1 MVGLSRSQ
9 STCLL
14 RFAGALWISMGLAG
28 CVHERNTVDGRIT
41 PGHFRFKTVV
51 AVNSKTQPD
60 GWRAVCIQA
69 RITEGDSGAT
79 DVCKFEVGLPIRN
92 GAQGDI
98 PLEVAQ
104 WSSADTANRAAH
116 TVLQEAQTGEMI
128 AVLCIQFKR
137 EYERRLKEEISG
149 ARVSEC
155 RTEGIET
162 VHFDIPG
169 RIDR

>member
-1 MVGLSRSQ
+1 MKDLSRSRRA
-9 STCLL
+9 CLL
-14 RFAGALWISMGLAG
+14 GLAVALWVSTVLSG
-28 CVHERNTVDGRIT
+28 CSHERNAVDGRIT
-41 PGHFRFKTVV
+41 PAHFRFKTVV
-51 AVNSKTQPD
+51 AVDSKRQPD

-98 PLEVAQ
+98 PLEVTQ

-116 TVLQEAQTGEMI
+116 TVLQEAQPGEMI
-128 AVLCIQFKR
+128 AVLCIRFKR
-137 EYERRLKEEISG
+137 EYERLLKEEISG

-162 VHFDIPG
+162 VHFDIPVDVE
-169 RIDR
+169 R

>member
-1 MVGLSRSQ
+1 MMGLSRSQ
-9 STCLL
+9 RTCLL
-14 RFAGALWISMGLAG
+14 RLAVALWSSAVLSG
-28 CVHERNTVDGRIT
+28 CVHERNSVDGRIT
-41 PGHFRFKTVV
+41 PAHFHFKTVV
-51 AVNSKTQPD
+51 AVDSKTQPD

-69 RITEGDSGAT
+69 RITQGDSGAT

-92 GAQGDI
+92 GDQGDI

-116 TVLQEAQTGEMI
+116 TVLEEAQPGEMI

-137 EYERRLKEEISG
+137 KYERMLKEEISG

-162 VHFDIPG
+162 VHFDIPVDAA
-169 RIDR
+169 R